1 METIP
6 FKSFKVKRVINSEA
20 LKSMN
25 LTMVSIDAIDKKE
38 DLTEKTGFIC
48 NSSAHWI
55 AIRKINGI
63 WFNLNSLGMRMP

>member
-6 FKSFKVKRVINSEA
+6 FKSFKVKLVINSEA

-48 NSSAHWI
+48 NSSAHGI